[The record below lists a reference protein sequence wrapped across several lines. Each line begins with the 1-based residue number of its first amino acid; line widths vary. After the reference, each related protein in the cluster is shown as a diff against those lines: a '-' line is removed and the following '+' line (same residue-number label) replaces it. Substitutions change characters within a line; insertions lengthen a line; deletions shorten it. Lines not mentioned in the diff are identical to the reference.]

1 MITLTLIS
9 ETSSSI
15 TLGWKPV
22 TGCIGYRFNAEK
34 QAKPSHTWDPSR
46 SSVKF
51 SKGSAWYKV
60 EALNAMD
67 TGTYPSVSPPP
78 GPIYPSTTLYPSLA
92 VV

>member
-22 TGCIGYRFNAEK
+22 AGCIGYRFNAEK
-34 QAKPSHTWDPSR
+34 QAKPSHTWDPLR

-60 EALNAMD
+60 EALQAFD
-67 TGTYPSVSPPP
+67 SGTYPPQGVLVV
-78 GPIYPSTTLYPSLA
+78 YPSPTRYPSEVA
-92 VV
+92 A